1 MPADVALTV
10 DSPDLAAGL
19 GALTALVRRVRPVP
33 DLRAMAL
40 LIVSQLE
47 PAIDLDAPFACAAR
61 RTPDGAWHWLV
72 TIGVRTESGATG
84 ESPPGWSMRMWRGLK
99 VMTAR
104 LTSDRVAFTDD
115 PVWAESQRAWLTS
128 RTPGTAGRDDFVLR
142 VAPAMLAPLDADA
155 SPPTGRSRLGEV
167 SAVEVTLDFRPETL
181 ALALRLQPRAGTP
194 LAATV
199 ADTTGISAA
208 LFDHLPAAAP
218 LVIAGD
224 ARRIGGLVDAPGG
237 DPSPALALLAG
248 LLDAPD
254 DALAS
259 GDAIESL
266 RPLLERVQAE
276 FVWSLQTPPGMQA
289 PSLFLTARVPDAE
302 PPGTGAG
309 VYRIGAAPVNR
320 LEGQGRFMPADF
332 THVSPW
338 LHAAAGSAPRAML
351 EGVLTGRLSAG
362 LAEHPALVESTA
374 GRQDGLL
381 MVAAADLATLV
392 RMIAP
397 AAPLDAAAPTTPITW
412 TLRTDGATLE
422 GRLSVPFEQV
432 DRLAPLLRR
441 QGAESRPKA
450 PTDWL
455 FPEGI

>member
-1 MPADVALTV
+1 MALTV
-10 DSPDLAAGL
+10 DTPDLAAGL

-40 LIVSQLE
+40 LVVSQLE
-47 PAIDLDAPFACAAR
+47 PAIDLDAPFACVAR
-61 RTPDGAWHWLV
+61 RAADGAWHWLV
-72 TIGVRTESGATG
+72 TMGVRAENGPAG
-84 ESPPGWSMRMWRGLK
+84 ETPPGWSIRMWRGLK
-99 VMTAR
+99 VQAVR
-104 LTSDRVAFTDD
+104 LASDRVAFTDD

-128 RTPGTAGRDDFVLR
+128 RTPGTPGRDDFVLR
-142 VAPAMLAPLDADA
+142 VSPAMLAPLDADA
-155 SPPTGRSRLGEV
+155 DASRATGRSRLAEV
-167 SAVEVTLDFRPETL
+167 EAAEVTLDFRPEAL
-181 ALALRLQPRAGTP
+181 ALALRLRPRAGTP

-208 LFDHLPAAAP
+208 LFDHLPAAP

-224 ARRIGGLVDAPGG
+224 ARRIGGLVEAPGG

-259 GDAIESL
+259 GDAVESL

-302 PPGTGAG
+302 PPAMGPV
-309 VYRIGAAPVNR
+309 VYRIGAAAVNR
-320 LEGQGRFMPADF
+320 LEGQGRFMPADS
-332 THVSPW
+332 THIAPW

-362 LAEHPALVESTA
+362 LSEHPALVESTA
-374 GRQDGLL
+374 GRKDGLL

-392 RMIAP
+392 RMISP
-397 AAPLDAAAPTTPITW
+397 AAPLDAASPAAPVTW

-422 GRLSVPFEQV
+422 GRLGVPFEQV

-441 QGAESRPKA
+441 QGAESRPRA